1 MNRNLNPQR
10 SHAVQTD
17 PQARYASLLF
27 TSYASLLVRLHK
39 PEVQTENRCG
49 TGLLRTLLQQLDLRL
64 DLVRKSVLGIA
75 GAA

>member
-17 PQARYASLLF
+17 PQARYASLL
-27 TSYASLLVRLHK
+27 VRLHK
-39 PEVQTENRCG
+39 PEVQTENRRG